1 MVIFKNKNKNKNK
14 KGSVMPLAAIRQD
27 DEDEHLPEAKVDQ
40 QTISLAGSEEALASV
55 NSSIAEDKDEEPYYH
70 YTVDTKD
77 PDPWLIVHRTKI
89 IIFVILAT
97 AAVAGSIF
105 YKDLKLNE
113 QTNAMVAEP
122 QLNDLYY
129 VDFRVIKDNLRP
141 TEKFRMAKVTDIT
154 GDVVTINFSSYF
166 YLQEHE
172 LNEAIRYAQLRFEK
186 FFQEKRHNY
195 TKTELQA
202 LVGSGA
208 IVLARRPVGN
218 MLDGNVVVPDSHFK
232 SSSVFIP
239 GKKENF
245 AGLEYLK
252 FAKDGNKAALAL
264 EKFQKS
270 AELGF
275 AQGQVSLA
283 QMYLNGIA
291 VEKDLQESLLWFKK
305 GALQA
310 YEPAILKYA
319 IVCQQV
325 GSCVVGDFY
334 QELVQTGVNI
344 EFTKQ
349 ADVRATTK
357 AFEKALEEA
366 EAKT

>member
-1 MVIFKNKNKNKNK
+1 
-14 KGSVMPLAAIRQD
+14 MPQAAIRHDEEDAD
-27 DEDEHLPEAKVDQ
+27 DEYLSESKEHQ
-40 QTISLAGSEEALASV
+40 QVASIRGAEEALASV
-55 NSSIAEDKDEEPYYH
+55 NSPSPENKEKEPYYH

-77 PDPWLIVHRTKI
+77 PDPWLIMHKTKI
-89 IIFVILAT
+89 ILFVIFAIV
-97 AAVAGSIF
+97 AVVGSIF
-105 YKDLKLNE
+105 YKDLQLKE
-113 QTNAMVAEP
+113 QTKALVAEP

-141 TEKFRMAKVTDIT
+141 TEKFRMAKVSDIT
-154 GDVVTINFSSYF
+154 GNVITINFSSYF

-195 TKTELQA
+195 TIAELQS
-202 LVGSGA
+202 LVESGA
-208 IVLARRPVGN
+208 IVLARRPEGN

-252 FAKDGNKAALAL
+252 FAKIGDKAALAL
-264 EKFQKS
+264 TKFQES
-270 AELGF
+270 ADLGF

-291 VEKDLQESLLWFKK
+291 VEKDLYKSLEWFEK

-325 GSCVVGDFY
+325 NSCNITEFY

-357 AFEKALEEA
+357 AFEQALEDA
-366 EAKT
+366 NVKT

>member
-1 MVIFKNKNKNKNK
+1 MVVFSNKNNK
-14 KGSVMPLAAIRQD
+14 KGYVMPQAAMRQD
-27 DEDEHLPEAKVDQ
+27 DDEEYLSEATIQPKALPPQGA
-40 QTISLAGSEEALASV
+40 EEALANV
-55 NSSIAEDKDEEPYYH
+55 NSPSQEKTQKEPYYH

-77 PDPWLIVHRTKI
+77 PDPWLIMHKTKI
-89 IIFVILAT
+89 IIFVILA
-97 AAVAGSIF
+97 AVAVAASLF
-105 YKDLKLNE
+105 YKDQQLSE
-113 QTNAMVAEP
+113 QTKAIVAEP

-141 TEKFRMAKVTDIT
+141 TEKFRMAKVSDIT
-154 GDVVTINFSSYF
+154 GNVITVNFSSYF

-195 TKTELQA
+195 TIKELKS
-202 LVGSGA
+202 LVTSGA
-208 IVLARRPVGN
+208 IVLARRPEGN
-218 MLDGNVVVPDSHFK
+218 MLDGNVVVPDSHFE
-232 SSSVFIP
+232 SNSIFIP

-252 FAKDGNKAALAL
+252 FAKSADKATLAL
-264 EKFQKS
+264 TKFQES

-275 AQGQVSLA
+275 AQGQVNLA

-291 VEKDLQESLLWFKK
+291 VEKDLQKSLEWFKQ
-305 GALQA
+305 GSLQA
-310 YEPAILKYA
+310 YEPAILKYG

-325 GSCVVGDFY
+325 NSCNIAEFY

-357 AFEKALEEA
+357 AFEQALKD
-366 EAKT
+366 AKVKS

>member
-1 MVIFKNKNKNKNK
+1 
-14 KGSVMPLAAIRQD
+14 MPQAAVRQYE
-27 DEDEHLPEAKVDQ
+27 EDEHLPTAEVDQ
-40 QTISLAGSEEALASV
+40 QVVSKVELEDTV
-55 NSSIAEDKDEEPYYH
+55 TVDSSIAEEKQEEEYYH

-77 PDPWLIVHRTKI
+77 PDPWLVLHKTKLIALVI
-89 IIFVILAT
+89 IASIAVVGAIL
-97 AAVAGSIF
+97 
-105 YKDLKLNE
+105 YKDLQLNE
-113 QTNAMVAEP
+113 QTKAIVAAPEI
-122 QLNDLYY
+122 NDFYY

-141 TEKFRMAKVTDIT
+141 AEKFRMAKVKDIT

-195 TKTELQA
+195 TLSELSA
-202 LVGSGA
+202 MVESGA
-208 IVLARRPVGN
+208 IVLARRPKGN
-218 MLDGNVVVPDSHFK
+218 MLDGNVVVPDSHFE

-252 FAKDGNKAALAL
+252 FAKDANKAGLAL
-264 EKFQKS
+264 EKFEES
-270 AELGF
+270 ADLGF
-275 AQGQVSLA
+275 AKGQVNLA
-283 QMYLNGIA
+283 QMYLNGTAI
-291 VEKDLQESLLWFKK
+291 EKDLYESLAWLKE
-305 GALQA
+305 ASLQA

-325 GSCVVGDFY
+325 ESCTIADFY
-334 QELVQTGVNI
+334 QDLVKAGVNI

-357 AFEKALEEA
+357 AFERALED
-366 EAKT
+366 AKK

>member
-1 MVIFKNKNKNKNK
+1 
-14 KGSVMPLAAIRQD
+14 MPQAAIRQD
-27 DEDEHLPEAKVDQ
+27 EDDEYLSEAKVHQ
-40 QTISLAGSEEALASV
+40 QAISPKKAEEVLAEANAPTPKESQ
-55 NSSIAEDKDEEPYYH
+55 KEPYYH

-77 PDPWLIVHRTKI
+77 PDPWLIIHKTKI
-89 IIFVILAT
+89 ILFVIVAV
-97 AAVAGSIF
+97 AAVAASIF
-105 YKDLKLNE
+105 YKDFQLNE
-113 QTNAMVAEP
+113 QTKALVAEP

-141 TEKFRMAKVTDIT
+141 TEKFRMAKVSDIT
-154 GDVVTINFSSYF
+154 GNVVTINFSSYF

-195 TKTELQA
+195 TMAELQS
-202 LVGSGA
+202 LVASGA
-208 IVLARRPVGN
+208 IVLARRPEGN

-239 GKKENF
+239 GKKENL

-252 FAKDGNKAALAL
+252 FAKSADKAALAL
-264 EKFQKS
+264 VKFQKS
-270 AELGF
+270 AGLGF
-275 AQGQVSLA
+275 APGQVSLA

-291 VEKDLQESLLWFKK
+291 VDKDLNKSLEWFEK

-325 GSCVVGDFY
+325 NSCNIAEFY

-349 ADVRATTK
+349 VDVRATTK
-357 AFEKALEEA
+357 AFEQALEESKV
-366 EAKT
+366 KT

>member
-1 MVIFKNKNKNKNK
+1 
-14 KGSVMPLAAIRQD
+14 MPQAAVRQYE
-27 DEDEHLPEAKVDQ
+27 EDEHLPEAEVDQ
-40 QTISLAGSEEALASV
+40 KNISEVEESPSVASV
-55 NSSIAEDKDEEPYYH
+55 DSTIPEDKHDETYYR

-77 PDPWLIVHRTKI
+77 PDPWLIMHKNKI
-89 IIFVILAT
+89 IALVIIAVT
-97 AAVAGSIF
+97 AVAGSFF
-105 YKDLKLNE
+105 YKDFQLSE
-113 QTNAMVAEP
+113 QTKAIVAAPEV
-122 QLNDLYY
+122 NDLYY

-141 TEKFRMAKVTDIT
+141 AEKFRMAKVKDIT

-195 TKTELQA
+195 KISELEA
-202 LVGSGA
+202 MIESGA
-208 IVLARRPVGN
+208 IVLARRPEGN
-218 MLDGNVVVPDSHFK
+218 MLDGNVVVPDSHFE

-245 AGLEYLK
+245 TGLEYLK
-252 FAKDGNKAALAL
+252 FAKDSNKAELAL
-264 EKFQKS
+264 TKFKES
-270 AELGF
+270 ADLGF
-275 AQGQVSLA
+275 AKGQVNLA
-283 QMYLNGIA
+283 QMYLNGTA
-291 VEKDLQESLLWFKK
+291 VEKDSHEALALFKK
-305 GALQA
+305 ASLQA

-325 GSCVVGDFY
+325 ESCAVADFY
-334 QELVQTGVNI
+334 QELVKAGVNI

-357 AFEKALEEA
+357 AFAKALEEA
-366 EAKT
+366 ESKK

>member
-1 MVIFKNKNKNKNK
+1 
-14 KGSVMPLAAIRQD
+14 MPQAAVRQYE
-27 DEDEHLPEAKVDQ
+27 EDEHLQAVDVDQ
-40 QTISLAGSEEALASV
+40 QTVSKVDVEEASV
-55 NSSIAEDKDEEPYYH
+55 EEDSTIAEEKQDEPYYH

-77 PDPWLIVHRTKI
+77 PDPWLVMHRNKI
-89 IIFVILAT
+89 IAVVILAT
-97 AAVAGSIF
+97 VAVVGAIL
-105 YKDLKLNE
+105 YKDLQLNE
-113 QTNAMVAEP
+113 QSKAIVAAPEI
-122 QLNDLYY
+122 NDLYY

-141 TEKFRMAKVTDIT
+141 AEKYRMAKVKDIT

-195 TKTELQA
+195 TISELSA
-202 LVGSGA
+202 MIESGA
-208 IVLARRPVGN
+208 IVLARRPKGN
-218 MLDGNVVVPDSHFK
+218 MLDGNVVVPDSHFE

-252 FAKDGNKAALAL
+252 FAAEANKAGLAL
-264 EKFQKS
+264 EKFEES
-270 AELGF
+270 ADLGF
-275 AQGQVSLA
+275 AKGQVNLA
-283 QMYLNGIA
+283 QMYLNGTA
-291 VEKDLQESLLWFKK
+291 VEKDLHESLAWFKE
-305 GALQA
+305 ASLQA

-325 GSCVVGDFY
+325 ESCEIADFY
-334 QELVQTGVNI
+334 QELVKSGVNI

-349 ADVRATTK
+349 VDVRATTK
-357 AFEKALEEA
+357 AFERALED
-366 EAKT
+366 AKK

>member
-1 MVIFKNKNKNKNK
+1 
-14 KGSVMPLAAIRQD
+14 MPQAAMRQ
-27 DEDEHLPEAKVDQ
+27 DEDEEYLSEATAQ
-40 QTISLAGSEEALASV
+40 QQAISPQGAEEALASV
-55 NSSIAEDKDEEPYYH
+55 NPPSHEEAQKEPYYH

-77 PDPWLIVHRTKI
+77 PDPWLIMHKTKI
-89 IIFVILAT
+89 IIFVILAAT
-97 AAVAGSIF
+97 AVAGSLF
-105 YKDLKLNE
+105 YKDLQLSE
-113 QTNAMVAEP
+113 QTKAIVAEP

-141 TEKFRMAKVTDIT
+141 TEKFRMAKVSDIT

-195 TKTELQA
+195 TLEELQS
-202 LVGSGA
+202 LVASGA
-208 IVLARRPVGN
+208 IVLARRPEGN
-218 MLDGNVVVPDSHFK
+218 MLDGNVVVPDSHFE

-245 AGLEYLK
+245 AGIEYLK
-252 FAKDGNKAALAL
+252 FAKSGDKAALAL
-264 EKFQKS
+264 AKFQES

-275 AQGQVSLA
+275 AQGQVNLA

-291 VEKDLQESLLWFKK
+291 VDKDLQKSLEWFKK

-325 GSCVVGDFY
+325 SRCNITEFY
-334 QELVQTGVNI
+334 QELVETGVNI

-349 ADVRATTK
+349 ADIRATTK
-357 AFEKALEEA
+357 AFEQALED
-366 EAKT
+366 AKVKT

>member
-1 MVIFKNKNKNKNK
+1 
-14 KGSVMPLAAIRQD
+14 MPQAAIRQYE
-27 DEDEHLPEAKVDQ
+27 EDEHLPEAEVDQ
-40 QTISLAGSEEALASV
+40 QAVSQAEAEEAPASV
-55 NSSIAEDKDEEPYYH
+55 DSSIAQETKEETYYR

-77 PDPWLIVHRTKI
+77 PDPWLVKHKSKLIVLVVIAVAAIAGKI
-89 IIFVILAT
+89 I
-97 AAVAGSIF
+97 
-105 YKDLKLNE
+105 YKEQQLSE
-113 QTNAMVAEP
+113 QTRAIVAEP
-122 QLNDLYY
+122 QVNDFYY

-141 TEKFRMAKVTDIT
+141 AEKYRMAKVNDIT

-195 TKTELQA
+195 KISELQA
-202 LVGSGA
+202 MIESGA
-208 IVLARRPVGN
+208 IVLARRPEGN
-218 MLDGNVVVPDSHFK
+218 MLDGNVVVPDSHFE

-252 FAKDGNKAALAL
+252 FAKDSSKAALAL
-264 EKFQKS
+264 EKFEES
-270 AELGF
+270 ADLGF
-275 AQGQVSLA
+275 AKGQVNLA
-283 QMYLNGIA
+283 QMYLNGTA
-291 VEKDLQESLLWFKK
+291 VEKDLHEALALFKQ
-305 GALQA
+305 ASLQA
-310 YEPAILKYA
+310 HEPAILKYA

-325 GSCVVGDFY
+325 ESCEVADFY
-334 QELVQTGVNI
+334 QELVKSGVNI

-357 AFEKALEEA
+357 AFERALED
-366 EAKT
+366 AKK